1 MMNSIEQQINDYLDA
16 SEDVMTIH
24 KAPDFSHKI
33 WRRYQQKKNLR
44 HIAVAASITLVCFL
58 LWFVDVPREFD
69 STHLVAQ
76 NQALEIKL
84 AQVSFMSLTDGQQMI
99 MSNWYAEL
107 ELIDQNI
114 EHQELE
120 LFDLNLWSS
129 RTQLLTQ
136 MIDFYV
142 HPFEMHEI

>member
-1 MMNSIEQQINDYLDA
+1 MNSIEQQINDYLDA

-24 KAPDFSHKI
+24 KAPDLSKKI
-33 WRRYQQKKNLR
+33 WRRHQRKTSLR
-44 HIAVAASITLVCFL
+44 HVAVAASTTLICFL
-58 LWFVDVPREFD
+58 LWFTSTPTEFD
-69 STHLVAQ
+69 STNLVAQ

-84 AQVSFMSLTDGQQMI
+84 AQVSFMSLTDDQQVI

-107 ELIDQNI
+107 ELIDQNL